1 MIRTEPIRA
10 WRVWRL
16 RGSGP
21 FDAEPVLESCIYGD
35 VWPARQAFS
44 AACFDHPLPARDC
57 GCGIY
62 AVTTRPA
69 ALALALWARSALP
82 NPIVYGQVHLW
93 GRVLVHSAGYR
104 AERAYPYELAL
115 LDDPR
120 CPETRRRAL
129 EGQLRARY
137 LVDVLPGASAAA

>member
-44 AACFDHPLPARDC
+44 AACRDHALPVADC

-62 AVTTRPA
+62 AVTTRAA
-69 ALALALWARSALP
+69 ALALAHWARSALP

-93 GRVLVHSAGYR
+93 GRVLLHSAGYR
-104 AERAYPYELAL
+104 AELAYPYELAL
-115 LDDPR
+115 VDLGF
-120 CPETRRRAL
+120 PEARRRAL
-129 EGQLRARY
+129 ERQLRARY
-137 LVDVLPGASAAA
+137 AVDVLPSVGAAA